1 MRGFIPPQTPEE
13 SVLYKKY
20 QKMCESCSAYGREQF
35 STFLNMRQ
43 KELFIARSNR
53 FPDISLNFG
62 YGFEGDGERCIACIR
77 PEYDNGD
84 IVYPIDIIRTAIPS
98 SSSVNHRDF
107 LGAAMGLMI
116 KRDYIGDIIV
126 KEDECFMI
134 CHESVSSLIIN
145 ELKSVGHISVKF
157 DWYHEP
163 IEYHRSY
170 SQTGSATVASLRL
183 DSVLSAVLRVS
194 RSKSSDMIKAGLV
207 EVNHLNV
214 LKSDFEIDNEDV
226 LSIRGQ
232 GKYLIGFDG
241 NTSRKNRYYINFS
254 KY

>member
-1 MRGFIPPQTPEE
+1 
-13 SVLYKKY
+13 
-20 QKMCESCSAYGREQF
+20 
-35 STFLNMRQ
+35 MRQ
-43 KELFIARSNR
+43 KELLIARANR
-53 FPDISLNFG
+53 YPDVRLSFG
-62 YGFEGDGERCIACIR
+62 FGFEGDGERCIACVR
-77 PEYDNGD
+77 QEYDTED
-84 IVYPIDIIRTAIPS
+84 IEFPIDVVRTRIPA

-126 KEDECFMI
+126 NDTECFII
-134 CHESVSSLIIN
+134 CHNSVSSLIIN
-145 ELKSVGHISVKF
+145 ELKSVGHISVRF

-163 IEYHRSY
+163 LVYHRSY
-170 SQTGSATVASLRL
+170 SRNGSATVASLRL
-183 DSVLSAVLRVS
+183 DSVLSAALKIS
-194 RSKSSDMIKAGLV
+194 RSKSSDMVKAGLV

-214 LKSDFEIDNEDV
+214 LKSDFEIDNGDV
-226 LSIRGQ
+226 LSIRGY

>member
-1 MRGFIPPQTPEE
+1 
-13 SVLYKKY
+13 
-20 QKMCESCSAYGREQF
+20 MCESCSVYGREQF

-43 KELFIARSNR
+43 KELFIARANKY
-53 FPDISLNFG
+53 PDIKLEFG
-62 YGFEGDGERCIACIR
+62 FGFEGDGERCIACVR
-77 PEYDNGD
+77 PEYDTSD
-84 IVYPIDIIRTAIPS
+84 IAFPIDIIRT
-98 SSSVNHRDF
+98 SVHAAGNVSHRDF

-126 KEDECFMI
+126 TDEECFMA
-134 CHESVSSLIIN
+134 CHDSVSSLIIN

-163 IEYHRSY
+163 LVYRRSY
-170 SQTGSATVASLRL
+170 SRQGSATVASLRL
-183 DSVLSAVLRVS
+183 DSVLSAALKIS

-214 LKSDFEIDNEDV
+214 QKSDFEIDSGDI
-226 LSIRGQ
+226 LSIRGY
-232 GKYLIGFDG
+232 GKYMIGFDG
-241 NTSRKNRYYINFS
+241 NISRKNRYFINFS